1 MRVAIGVIKIGALLI
16 LLFFFV
22 CSLDLLSSAFRLVGG
37 RTTGIP
43 HAVWMGCDVWLPH
56 SFDYDWLLFITQ
68 QLLRLFLI
76 VHFTTSQEKF
86 FNRAICC
93 KIPSSESW
101 LAYWPPSWYRVRPL
115 LRPLLSVWCRPI
127 VSIINWLYRSAI
139 PRTLTE
145 SSSQSS
151 LGFFFRSSHGAS
163 GHSNCYG
170 RQHRYIGNKYH
181 CFIDPNGRS

>member
-1 MRVAIGVIKIGALLI
+1 
-16 LLFFFV
+16 
-22 CSLDLLSSAFRLVGG
+22 VGG

-43 HAVWMGCDVWLPH
+43 HAVWMDCDVWLPH
-56 SFDYDWLLFITQ
+56 SFDYDWLFFITQ

-86 FNRAICC
+86 SNRAICC